1 MAKCAEGFVE
11 NPITGVCEPV
21 KSTASI
27 DVAGGGF
34 AGGIDPNYKA
44 PSADKF
50 ADPTTPYAFTND
62 DWQILNTLS
71 KDKVIALQSQLQVAF
86 PSFKPRT
93 LGDRFDANTIKYFK
107 RALGRINGL
116 NVDPNSPT
124 RGKNVDEAL
133 AYLTTIPQLDGG
145 DGGLPSYRL
154 TNPEDLKSVFTK
166 ASQSVI
172 GRTLPEQDLMKLV
185 TTYQGLEKTYQQ
197 QAAVGGTVTQAPDA
211 GVFAQEQ
218 TRKAA
223 PVEAEASDY
232 LSYISSLSDLM
243 QG

>member
-1 MAKCAEGFVE
+1 MAECPEGYE
-11 NPITGVCEPV
+11 LNPATGVCQLV
-21 KSTASI
+21 QSNSSI

-44 PSADKF
+44 PKAEKF
-50 ADPTTPYAFTND
+50 SDPTNPYAFTND

-71 KDKVIALQSQLQVAF
+71 KDKVISLQSQLQVAF
-86 PSFKPRT
+86 PGFKPKA
-93 LGDRFDANTIKYFK
+93 LGNRFDSNTIKYFK
-107 RALGRINGL
+107 LALGRINAL
-116 NVDPNSPT
+116 NVDPNSPL

-133 AYLTTIPQLDGG
+133 AYLTTIPQLDGAG
-145 DGGLPSYRL
+145 TSLPTYRL
-154 TNPEDLKSVFTK
+154 TNPEDLKTVFTK

>member
-1 MAKCAEGFVE
+1 MAECPEGFVA

-44 PSADKF
+44 PKAEKF
-50 ADPTTPYAFTND
+50 LDPTTPYAFTND

-86 PSFKPRT
+86 PGFKPRT
-93 LGDRFDANTIKYFK
+93 LGDRFDSNTIKYFK
-107 RALGRINGL
+107 LALGRINAL

-124 RGKNVDEAL
+124 RGKNVDDAL
-133 AYLTTIPQLDGG
+133 TYLTTVPQLTGAG
-145 DGGLPSYRL
+145 TSLPTYRL
-154 TNPEDLKSVFTK
+154 TNPEDLKTVFTK

-197 QAAVGGTVTQAPDA
+197 QASVGGTVTQAPDA